1 MLQWAQMP
9 THSWNCVELF
19 SGAGRV
25 SAQFRKLGKAV
36 ASFDKI
42 LGDNS
47 MDMLQ
52 SAGFLFDAQC
62 FSNVDG

>member
-1 MLQWAQMP
+1 MLQWAKMP

-25 SAQFRKLGKAV
+25 SAQFRKLGKVV

-42 LGDNS
+42 LG
-47 MDMLQ
+47 
-52 SAGFLFDAQC
+52 FLFDTQC